1 MFENLTE
8 KLQRTF
14 KNLRGQG
21 KLTDEHLDTAL
32 AEIREALLEGDV
44 NVGVADELLANIRA
58 KAIGSEVMLQ
68 LSPDQQVVKV
78 VRDELAAML
87 GKHAKPIFAS
97 RPPSV
102 WMIVGLQGSGKTT
115 TTGKLAKWLS
125 QHGHRPLVVSTDVY
139 RPAAREQLAQVAKA
153 VGTAIW
159 PGTGTDKPLE
169 IVKGAIKE
177 EKLSASDVV
186 LVDTAGRLHFDDDL
200 MNELSMLKK
209 ELQPSEML
217 FIADSMI
224 GQDAGRSAGEFHK
237 RLGLT
242 GVILTKLDGDAR
254 GGAALSIGKVTGAPV
269 KFVGLGEKYEA
280 LEAFYPERIVSR
292 VLGMGDLMS
301 LIERVEQTVDKKVAA
316 DLERKLRKEDFTL
329 EDFRDQLKQ
338 IRKMG
343 PLEKIVDML
352 PKMGPLQNLPKD
364 AKVDEGQ
371 LTRVEAII
379 NSMTNQER
387 RDHNV
392 IDGKRRK
399 RIAKGSGTT
408 VQDVNT
414 VLKQYLQMR
423 TMMKQYGAMAAR
435 AKMKGVHPD
444 GQYKPVEKIGQWI
457 EHLQFPHRQKCGGAK
472 KHAQQ
477 SIRKERSHA
486 HEKLS
491 LEIFCLLVD
500 DVARRISKP
509 EKANVE
515 YLQLE
520 QPAEK
525 QVPRL
530 VNNHARKRQ
539 RRNHRPR
546 NEKHPR
552 LLLLP
557 RRLSAADSAVVFG
570 LTNNL
575 PAFEPVAVALRKLVE
590 NLQ

>member
-87 GKHAKPIFAS
+87 GRHAKPLFAS

-125 QHGHRPLVVSTDVY
+125 QNGHRPLVVSTDVY

-177 EKLSASDVV
+177 AKLSASDVI
-186 LVDTAGRLHFDDDL
+186 LVDTAGRLHIDDDL
-200 MNELSMLKK
+200 MNELSNLKK

-224 GQDAGRSAGEFHK
+224 GQDAVRSAGEFHK

-269 KFVGLGEKYEA
+269 KFVGLGEKYDA

-301 LIERVEQTVDKKVAA
+301 LIERVEQTVDKKAAA

-435 AKMKGVHPD
+435 TKMKGL
-444 GQYKPVEKIGQWI
+444 G
-457 EHLQFPHRQKCGGAK
+457 
-472 KHAQQ
+472 
-477 SIRKERSHA
+477 
-486 HEKLS
+486 KL
-491 LEIFCLLVD
+491 
-500 DVARRISKP
+500 AG
-509 EKANVE
+509 
-515 YLQLE
+515 
-520 QPAEK
+520 
-525 QVPRL
+525 
-530 VNNHARKRQ
+530 
-539 RRNHRPR
+539 
-546 NEKHPR
+546 
-552 LLLLP
+552 
-557 RRLSAADSAVVFG
+557 LS
-570 LTNNL
+570 
-575 PAFEPVAVALRKLVE
+575 
-590 NLQ
+590 

>member
-21 KLTDEHLDTAL
+21 KLTEEHLDAAL

-44 NVGVADELLANIRA
+44 NVGVADELLTNIRK

-87 GKHAKPIFAS
+87 GKHAKPLFAS

-125 QHGHRPLVVSTDVY
+125 EHGHRPLVVSTDVY

-153 VGTAIW
+153 VGTAVW
-159 PGTGTDKPLE
+159 PGAGTDKPLE

-177 EKLSASDVV
+177 AKLSASDVI
-186 LVDTAGRLHFDDDL
+186 LVDTAGRLHIDDEL

-224 GQDAGRSAGEFHK
+224 GQDAVRSAGEFHK

-242 GVILTKLDGDAR
+242 GVVLTKLDGDAR

-269 KFVGLGEKYEA
+269 KFVGTGEKYDA
-280 LEAFYPERIVSR
+280 LDAFYPERIVSR
-292 VLGMGDLMS
+292 VLGMGDVLS
-301 LIERVEQTVDKKVAA
+301 LIERAEQTVDLKQAA
-316 DLERKLRKEDFTL
+316 ELERKLRRSEFTL
-329 EDFRDQLKQ
+329 EDFRDQLRQ

-343 PLEKIVDML
+343 PIEQVLGML
-352 PKMGPLQNLPKD
+352 PKIGPLANLPKD
-364 AKVDEGQ
+364 VQVDESR
-371 LTRVEAII
+371 LKRIEAIV
-379 NSMTNQER
+379 NSMTTSER
-387 RDHNV
+387 NDHNV

-399 RIAKGSGTT
+399 RIARGSGTS
-408 VQDVNT
+408 VQEVNQ

-423 TMMKQYGAMAAR
+423 QMMKQYGALAAQGR
-435 AKMKGVHPD
+435 LKGL
-444 GQYKPVEKIGQWI
+444 GKLK
-457 EHLQFPHRQKCGGAK
+457 GA
-472 KHAQQ
+472 
-477 SIRKERSHA
+477 
-486 HEKLS
+486 L
-491 LEIFCLLVD
+491 
-500 DVARRISKP
+500 
-509 EKANVE
+509 
-515 YLQLE
+515 
-520 QPAEK
+520 
-525 QVPRL
+525 
-530 VNNHARKRQ
+530 
-539 RRNHRPR
+539 
-546 NEKHPR
+546 
-552 LLLLP
+552 
-557 RRLSAADSAVVFG
+557 
-570 LTNNL
+570 
-575 PAFEPVAVALRKLVE
+575 
-590 NLQ
+590 